1 MPQTMNADTN
11 TKYTTVGRNIDILMN
26 VNEEVDYW
34 EDYTDLVAFPL
45 LT

>member
-1 MPQTMNADTN
+1 MPQTMNADIN

-45 LT
+45 LP